1 MKKQVHTPIFAHFL
15 YLLSFRRTL
24 FMSVIQNLRTK
35 YAKIVGG
42 LIGVSLV
49 GFILMDASN
58 GPLQSLFGKDTSVAK
73 VNGNKIDAK
82 DYQQRMADY
91 ELLVPLFS
99 KGKPMDDA
107 TRAQIKQQVLDE
119 MVYEKL
125 VAADMDRLGILV
137 TDAELKDLT
146 HGSTPDPMVQQFPY
160 FADQQSGQFNPQMIA
175 AFEQQVPQIQDG
187 NQRQRLQEEWAATQ
201 RFVGRSRRLQKYNA
215 LLMNGVYTPGVL
227 AKKAMEEGSQ
237 MASVRFVKLPFVMIP
252 DAEVKVTDA
261 DLKAY
266 LNAHKEQYTID
277 QPVRSI
283 EYVTFD
289 VLPSGD
295 DTLKSLGALRNLTG
309 EFASTSDAESFVNR
323 NSEVPY
329 SSRYITKK
337 MMNAPGADS
346 ILDKPVGTVVGP
358 YYESGAY
365 QMVRILDKK
374 QMPDSVKAQHI
385 LLAANQTRDDS
396 AAHKLADSLVAAIRG
411 GASFDTLARQYS
423 DDASN
428 KEKGG
433 DLGYFA
439 QGMMVPEF
447 NEVAFDGT
455 TGDLKTVKTQFGWHI
470 LRIND
475 QKGFET
481 ATKLAVVVK
490 SLQPGQA
497 TNDAAYNKSVEFAGQ
512 NGTGKAFDAAIT
524 KQGLQRKLAENI
536 RQNDFSIN
544 GLGSSRELINWVWD
558 EDRETGAVSSPFNID
573 GRYVVAKLSGIKE
586 AGLMTLDA
594 SSRPQIEALV
604 KAQKK
609 GDLLLQRYGKMQSLD
624 AVATASKQSVMTAD
638 SFSMANPF
646 APNLGFE
653 PKVIGYS
660 FYPGFKENATSPAI
674 RGNDGVFFLSLA
686 RRFSNPMPAVDKA
699 VLDQQKMSLTMQLR
713 QAMGSGLQQ
722 AAMRNAK
729 ITYNSKML

>member
-1 MKKQVHTPIFAHFL
+1 
-15 YLLSFRRTL
+15 
-24 FMSVIQNLRTK
+24 MSVIQNLRTK

-58 GPLQSLFGKDTSVAK
+58 GPLQSLFGRDTSVAK

-99 KGKPMDDA
+99 KGKPMDEA

-119 MVYEKL
+119 MVYEQL
-125 VAADMDRLGILV
+125 VATDMDRLGIMV

-146 HGSTPDPMVQQFPY
+146 HGNMPDPMVQQFPY

-187 NQRQRLQEEWAATQ
+187 NQRQRLLDEWAATQ
-201 RFVGRSRRLQKYNA
+201 RFVARSRRLQKYNA
-215 LLMNGVYTPGVL
+215 LLMSGVYTPGVL

-261 DLKAY
+261 DLNTY
-266 LNAHKEQYTID
+266 LNAHKDQYTID

-289 VLPSGD
+289 VLPSAE
-295 DTLKSLGALRNLTG
+295 DTLKSLGTLRNLAG
-309 EFASTSDAESFVNR
+309 DFATTADAESFVNR
-323 NSEVPY
+323 NSEIPY

-346 ILDKPVGTVVGP
+346 ILDKPVGAIVGP
-358 YYESGAY
+358 YYESGSY

-374 QMPDSVKAQHI
+374 QLPDSVKAQHI
-385 LLAANQTRDDS
+385 LLAANQNRDDS
-396 AAHKLADSLVAAIRG
+396 AAHKLADSLVAAIRA
-411 GASFDTLARQYS
+411 GASFDTLARRYS

-475 QKGFET
+475 QKNFET
-481 ATKLAVVVK
+481 GTKLAVVVK

-497 TNDAAYNKSVEFAGQ
+497 TNDAAYNKAVEFAGK
-512 NGTGKAFDAAIT
+512 NSDGKAFDAAVT

-544 GLGSSRELINWVWD
+544 GLGASRELISWAWD
-558 EDRETGAVSSPFNID
+558 DDRKAGAVSTPFSID
-573 GRYVVAKLSGIKE
+573 GRYVVAKLSGIKD

-624 AVATASKQSVMTAD
+624 AVATASKQAVMTAD

-660 FYPGFKENATSPAI
+660 FYPNFKENATSPAI
-674 RGNDGVFFLSLA
+674 RGNDGVFFLSLTH
-686 RRFSNPMPAVDKA
+686 RFSNPMPALDKA
-699 VLDQQKMSLTMQLR
+699 TLEQQKMSLTMQLR
-713 QAMGSGLQQ
+713 QAMGSALQQ